1 MKIKN
6 IHAREIL
13 DSKGHPTVEA
23 EAVIENGTKALGQV
37 PSGAST
43 GSTEAVELRDGNS
56 KRYNGKGVLKAVEN
70 IKTKVRDV
78 LIGQD
83 AYNQKKIDQ
92 LMIDA
97 DGTENKSKFGGNAIV
112 AVSMA
117 VCRAASRSQ
126 KIPLYQYFGQL

>member
-13 DSKGHPTVEA
+13 DSKGDPTVEA
-23 EAVIENGTKALGQV
+23 EVTLEDGISALGQV

-43 GSTEAVELRDGNS
+43 GSTEAVELRDGDP

-70 IKTKVRDV
+70 VKTKIKDI
-78 LIGQD
+78 LIGKD
-83 AYNQKKIDQ
+83 AYNQKKNDK

-97 DGTENKSKFGGNAIV
+97 DGTENKASLGGNAIV

-117 VCRAASRSQ
+117 VCRAASLSQ
-126 KIPLYQYFGQL
+126 